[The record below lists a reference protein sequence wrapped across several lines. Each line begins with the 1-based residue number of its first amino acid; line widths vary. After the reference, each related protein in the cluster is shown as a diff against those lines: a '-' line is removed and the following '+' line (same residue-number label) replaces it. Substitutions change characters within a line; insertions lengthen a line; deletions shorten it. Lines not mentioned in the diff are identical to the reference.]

1 MEVVRL
7 LLDRGANIEAKNTV
21 SVVTSGVV
29 SGVNEL
35 NGVVFED
42 DGDER

>member
-7 LLDRGANIEAKNTV
+7 LLDRVANIEACDTV
-21 SVVTSGVV
+21 IVVTSGML

-35 NGVVFED
+35 NGVIFDD
-42 DGDER
+42 DGDE